1 MDVNYWVDKVHK
13 LALEKGWW
21 ENRPK
26 VLEPRDR
33 LSIHM
38 LIVTEVAEASEAVRD
53 KRPPIFQIYDMG
65 PLHGKVMWTPANK
78 EWSETLKPDGEAIE
92 LADVVIR
99 VMDYFGFMG
108 WDLEEAIAMK
118 HNHNVCR
125 SLRHGGKTI

>member
-13 LALEKGWW
+13 LAREKGWW
-21 ENRPK
+21 ESRPK

-38 LIVTEVAEASEAVRD
+38 LIVTEVAEASEEVR
-53 KRPPIFQIYDMG
+53 
-65 PLHGKVMWTPANK
+65 NK
-78 EWSETLKPDGEAIE
+78 KPDIYTRRELNKPGSEEGVSFSDKPEGEIAE

-125 SLRHGGKTI
+125 SLRHGGKAI